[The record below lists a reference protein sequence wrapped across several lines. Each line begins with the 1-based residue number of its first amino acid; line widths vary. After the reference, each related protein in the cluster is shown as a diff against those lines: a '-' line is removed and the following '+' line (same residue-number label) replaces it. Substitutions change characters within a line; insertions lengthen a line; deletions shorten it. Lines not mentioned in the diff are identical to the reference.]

1 MKKYL
6 LTSSLLIGSFATP
19 LLADEPTDFYLS
31 VGGGFQSISDI
42 EGDIATDGF
51 SFDTNSPFQ
60 YSLAIGKEFG
70 DWRLEFN
77 YSASTVSSDAIT
89 VIPAGQNAVSASITP
104 DLEIDVKSYMLYGY
118 KDFTN
123 DTKLSAYLGAGL
135 GISSFDV
142 PAQNINVGGANVPL
156 PAVDEQVF
164 TFGVKGGVEYEIAEN
179 TSLYTEVGYLNI
191 SSFDSDDEQESY
203 DSTNSFTIGA
213 GLRFMF

>member
-19 LLADEPTDFYLS
+19 LLADEPTGFYLS
-31 VGGGFQSISDI
+31 VGGGFHSISDI

-77 YSASTVSSDAIT
+77 YSASTVSSDDIT
-89 VIPAGQNAVSASITP
+89 VIPAGQDPVSASITP

-118 KDFTN
+118 IIIDYMGHY
-123 DTKLSAYLGAGL
+123 S
-135 GISSFDV
+135 
-142 PAQNINVGGANVPL
+142 
-156 PAVDEQVF
+156 
-164 TFGVKGGVEYEIAEN
+164 
-179 TSLYTEVGYLNI
+179 
-191 SSFDSDDEQESY
+191 
-203 DSTNSFTIGA
+203 
-213 GLRFMF
+213 